1 MRALYLAAILSM
13 AIPSH
18 AWAQPAGIESAVSAL
33 ASRSEANVKL
43 DESRKPAEVLD
54 YLGLQTGM
62 HVLDMFG
69 ANQYWAEIMAPAVG
83 ANGHVTVWQPNQ
95 FLSDQRKA
103 DFANF
108 AARQKNVLLLNSPF
122 EQPALGTSAYD
133 FIIMNLDYHDV
144 YWESEERSIPRMD
157 PASWL
162 QRLYTAA
169 KPGAVV
175 GIIERAEGNPL
186 LVEEFTRSA
195 LEAEGEDIPL
205 TLQEQTMKSS
215 FANAV
220 AAYNDAAKALGN

>member
-1 MRALYLAAILSM
+1 
-13 AIPSH
+13 
-18 AWAQPAGIESAVSAL
+18 
-33 ASRSEANVKL
+33 
-43 DESRKPAEVLD
+43 
-54 YLGLQTGM
+54 
-62 HVLDMFG
+62 
-69 ANQYWAEIMAPAVG
+69 MAPAVG

-108 AARQKNVLLLNSPF
+108 AARQKNVLLLISPF

-175 GIIERAEGNPL
+175 GIIDHAAAPGGDTREVVEKLHRIDPAVVRADFERAGFRLEGSSDILRN
-186 LVEEFTRSA
+186 
-195 LEAEGEDIPL
+195 EADDHSLNVFDDKIRGKTDRFIFKFRKPE
-205 TLQEQTMKSS
+205 
-215 FANAV
+215 
-220 AAYNDAAKALGN
+220 